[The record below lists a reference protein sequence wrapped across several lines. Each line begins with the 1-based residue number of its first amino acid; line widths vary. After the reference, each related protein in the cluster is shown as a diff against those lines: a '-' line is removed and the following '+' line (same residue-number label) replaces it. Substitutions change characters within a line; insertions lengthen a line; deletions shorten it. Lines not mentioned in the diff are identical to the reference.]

1 MEQVVH
7 TEDIDIRLLV
17 DELRSRDN
25 ETEWIEFKTSNWDPA
40 KVGARISALA
50 NSACRHGVPTG
61 YMVWGVDDV
70 SHEIVG
76 SKFYYRS
83 ARQGKEELE
92 NWLHHQMSENAS
104 FEFRELDVESTDPDV
119 KPLHVT
125 VLMVAAAIGHTVEFE
140 KTAYIRIGSIT
151 KKLNDY
157 PTVEAEVWDR
167 ITKSDFEGAL
177 AKGGLDSSEA
187 LSFLD
192 YPKYFSLLNVPMP
205 QDYSEVIHYLCDDE
219 LLVRQDDGRYAV
231 TNLGALLLAKRL
243 KDFPTVSRKALRI
256 VQYSGPGRTDTIRS
270 KEFGGGYACEFE
282 AAIDLVMALTPAHEE
297 LVGGLRRATT
307 AYPER
312 AVREIL
318 ANALIHQDLALSGS
332 GPVVEIFPR
341 RVDFTNPGTSLVD
354 LMRLVDNP
362 PKSRNQRL
370 ASLMRRF
377 RICEELGTG
386 WDKIISSC
394 ESSFIPAP
402 KTVEFSEAGGS
413 MRVSLLTY
421 VPYRSMNVEDRI
433 MTCYWHACICFES
446 EVSMTN
452 QSLRARFGDSSP
464 APSTISKLISATVE
478 RGLIKP
484 VDPTTAPRYMR
495 YTPFWA

>member
-1 MEQVVH
+1 
-7 TEDIDIRLLV
+7 
-17 DELRSRDN
+17 
-25 ETEWIEFKTSNWDPA
+25 
-40 KVGARISALA
+40 
-50 NSACRHGVPTG
+50 
-61 YMVWGVDDV
+61 MVWGVDDV

-219 LLVRQDDGRYAV
+219 LLVR
-231 TNLGALLLAKRL
+231 
-243 KDFPTVSRKALRI
+243 
-256 VQYSGPGRTDTIRS
+256 
-270 KEFGGGYACEFE
+270 
-282 AAIDLVMALTPAHEE
+282 
-297 LVGGLRRATT
+297 
-307 AYPER
+307 
-312 AVREIL
+312 
-318 ANALIHQDLALSGS
+318 
-332 GPVVEIFPR
+332 
-341 RVDFTNPGTSLVD
+341 
-354 LMRLVDNP
+354 
-362 PKSRNQRL
+362 
-370 ASLMRRF
+370 
-377 RICEELGTG
+377 
-386 WDKIISSC
+386 
-394 ESSFIPAP
+394 
-402 KTVEFSEAGGS
+402 
-413 MRVSLLTY
+413 
-421 VPYRSMNVEDRI
+421 
-433 MTCYWHACICFES
+433 
-446 EVSMTN
+446 
-452 QSLRARFGDSSP
+452 
-464 APSTISKLISATVE
+464 
-478 RGLIKP
+478 
-484 VDPTTAPRYMR
+484 
-495 YTPFWA
+495 